1 MKRVYKY
8 PIRIEDR
15 QVVGLPKGA
24 EILSMQIQK
33 GNLCLYAL
41 VDASVVEIEFVP
53 ICIYGTGHN
62 IENADNLK
70 FIGSAKMHE
79 GELVLHVFEELKK

>member
-15 QVVGLPKGA
+15 QVVGFHKGA
-24 EILSMQIQK
+24 EILSVQVQEGK
-33 GNLCLYAL
+33 LCLYAL
-41 VDASVVEIEFVP
+41 VDISVVEIEFVP
-53 ICIYGTGHN
+53 ICIYGTDHN

-70 FIGSAKMHE
+70 FIGSIQMYD